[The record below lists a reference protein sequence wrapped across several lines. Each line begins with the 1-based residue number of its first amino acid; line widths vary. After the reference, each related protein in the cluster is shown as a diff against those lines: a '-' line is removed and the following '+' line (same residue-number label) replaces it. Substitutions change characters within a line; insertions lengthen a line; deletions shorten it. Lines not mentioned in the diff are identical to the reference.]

1 MTTTADAPTTATH
14 GNGRPATDPID
25 LEVLRSRL
33 EAIGEQAALAVEHT
47 AISPT
52 VTESKDYSV
61 TILDPQGD
69 LIVGAGMVLFHFG
82 AAVARGEGD
91 HRPLRRHHGPGRR
104 VLRQR
109 PAQRR
114 GAAPPGRHGPA
125 ADLPEGELVGWV
137 GLSAHMMDMGGMV
150 VGSFAPQATECY
162 QEGLRCPP
170 VRLFRKGEEMT
181 DVWDILINNIRMSDL
196 VEMDLRGLV
205 AGCHFAQEQVVGL
218 VDSIGRDRFADSL
231 RAIRDL
237 TEAEMRRRILALE
250 DGVYRSTSW
259 TEFDDEFFEIPCTLT
274 VDGDHM
280 IFDFEGASPQTDH
293 YFNSKPYIIAAEF
306 LVMLAHRMARDLP
319 FNEGIFAPVELRC
332 PEGTVVNA
340 NPPAP
345 IAAAHM
351 HVGLN
356 AADVAMQAFNLALG
370 RLAGITGPA
379 LPGRGRLRVGPRQ
392 QPVVLAA
399 ARRLDRRLPGLRR
412 QLGGRLGRPRPRRDG
427 PRAQPGRHRRRRA
440 PSPTSRSSSRG
451 TRSCSSSAGPGP
463 GAGGAGVHRAGGGN
477 QLSLRPH
484 GVDQINGTMFGMRRW
499 LPLQGMAGGSPG
511 ACNEFLVHRTDG
523 TVEELDPNS
532 AGTPLFEG
540 DSFQMRL
547 SSGGGFGDALD
558 RDPESVAVDVAAGR
572 FSAEDAA
579 SIYGTVLTADGD
591 GRRGGHRSAAPRAHG
606 GSAWPR
612 PKPAPRPQGDRQAPA
627 SDEPSFPLYPG
638 VAQRGNLAYAEESG
652 QVLAE
657 SPHHW
662 TDGCPVLEER
672 RWPDGVPTWSSAPTS
687 TRSRA
692 GPCTSRWRWPTVLDP
707 LRSIRAAGPAQP
719 DAGPR
724 LHPERGLT
732 CTTCSSRVGR
742 SSTAQDD
749 RATPLTSRSPRAD
762 RVDRR
767 DDGCRPP
774 HDRRHG
780 FDRVPRV
787 HRCPHALRRA
797 GPVGP
802 DALPLAA
809 PRCHHRGRRQLRDF
823 AGAR

>member
-25 LEVLRSRL
+25 LEVVRSRL
-33 EAIGEQAALAVEHT
+33 EAIGEQAALAVDHT

-52 VTESKDYSV
+52 ITESKDFSV
-61 TILDPQGD
+61 TIMDPQGD

-82 AAVARGEGD
+82 AASYSVKATIARFGDTVAPGDVFFANDPHHGGGLHPQDVMIQQPIFHEGD
-91 HRPLRRHHGPGRR
+91 
-104 VLRQR
+104 
-109 PAQRR
+109 
-114 GAAPPGRHGPA
+114 
-125 ADLPEGELVGWV
+125 LVGWV

-162 QEGLRCPP
+162 QEGIRCPA

-181 DVWDILINNIRMSDL
+181 DVWDILINNIRMSDI

-205 AGCHFAQEQVVGL
+205 AGCHSAQEQVVGL
-218 VDSIGRDRFADSL
+218 IDSIGRDRFTDSL
-231 RAIRDL
+231 RAIREL

-250 DGVYRSTSW
+250 DGVYKSTSW
-259 TEFDDEFFEIPCTLT
+259 TEYGDEFYEIPCTLT
-274 VDGDHM
+274 VEGDHM
-280 IFDFEGASPQTDH
+280 ILDFEGASLQTDH

-306 LVMLAHRMARDLP
+306 LVMLAHRIARDLP

-332 PEGTVVNA
+332 PEGTIVNA

-370 RLAGITGPA
+370 ASPDSPARRYLAGAGFESA
-379 LPGRGRLRVGPRQ
+379 LGNNLWSWQLPDGSTDAFLAFDGNWVGGSAGRERDGM
-392 QPVVLAA
+392 
-399 ARRLDRRLPGLRR
+399 D
-412 QLGGRLGRPRPRRDG
+412 LGRNPVGIDAEGSIADIEILESWYPLLFTE
-427 PRAQPGRHRRRRA
+427 RRA
-440 PSPTSRSSSRG
+440 R
-451 TRSCSSSAGPGP
+451 P
-463 GAGGAGVHRAGGGN
+463 GAGGAGVHRAGGGT

-511 ACNEFLVHRTDG
+511 ACNEFLVRRSDG
-523 TVEELDPNS
+523 TVDELDPNS

-558 RDPESVAVDVAAGR
+558 RDPASVAVDVAAGR

-579 SIYGTVLTADGD
+579 SIYGTIIDADGRLD
-591 GRRGGHRSAAPRAHG
+591 VAATVARRDDARRERLAQAN
-606 GSAWPR
+606 
-612 PKPAPRPQGDRQAPA
+612 PALHPQGARQAPA

-672 RWPDGVPTWSSAPTS
+672 RWPDG
-687 TRSRA
+687 
-692 GPCTSRWRWPTVLDP
+692 GPDVVFRTYLDP
-707 LRSIRAAGPAQP
+707 LTGRALHVEVALA
-719 DAGPR
+719 DGPR
-724 LHPERGLT
+724 
-732 CTTCSSRVGR
+732 SFAVN
-742 SSTAQDD
+742 
-749 RATPLTSRSPRAD
+749 PR
-762 RVDRR
+762 RWT
-767 DDGCRPP
+767 
-774 HDRRHG
+774 
-780 FDRVPRV
+780 
-787 HRCPHALRRA
+787 
-797 GPVGP
+797 
-802 DALPLAA
+802 DAA
-809 PRCHHRGRRQLRDF
+809 
-823 AGAR
+823 